1 MIKTWQ
7 MALAAALVLPALSAC
22 TSTATPETA
31 AQFAPKVVVTG
42 TQPVSN
48 EAPVMAK
55 SGQYPTF
62 GKPLTAAN
70 TQIDDSQA
78 LEMRAQMDGLTA
90 QRKAG
95 TITDAEYR
103 KRMAELQQLAANHA
117 AEMQAKIAN

>member
-1 MIKTWQ
+1 MIKTWP
-7 MALAAALVLPALSAC
+7 MALAAALVLPALGGC

-42 TQPVSN
+42 SQPVSN
-48 EAPVMAK
+48 EPLVMAN
-55 SGQYPTF
+55 SGQFPTF

-70 TQIDDSQA
+70 TQLDDSQA
-78 LEMRAQMDGLTA
+78 MQMQAQMDGLTA
-90 QRKAG
+90 RRKAG

-103 KRMAELQQLAANHA
+103 MRMAELQQLAANHA